1 MKIWEDLLQDIE
13 KNIPSGTECELKM
26 MHSKSA
32 LTRFANSQIHQNVDE
47 ESADVFLTLHKDSKT
62 ITISANLTA
71 LKNPMEFV
79 SKAMD
84 SLKSSPIDKGWAGL
98 PDSSESFSGLSK
110 IDESTPDER
119 ANKVKEFV
127 SEGKQMNAA
136 GYCSSYTS
144 NYFVWNTNGLNSSD
158 SSSSAFID
166 GIFRT
171 KSSAGSS
178 HRGGILLSDIKAQQ
192 AGNEA
197 AKLAIDGENPEDIKP
212 GNYEVILGHEAVST
226 ILVFLGVYGFN
237 AKSKIDGMS
246 PINLDEKQF
255 DEQINLIDTPED
267 DDSIGFK
274 IDASG
279 AKKKNLE
286 IVKDGV
292 SKSYFHT
299 RRTAKELNAENTFHE
314 LFGWGENFGGI
325 GTNLKLLG
333 GNVSQE
339 EMIKSVK
346 KGIYINEFWYCRVL
360 DPITQVVT
368 GLNRNGSFLIENG
381 KITKPIGRLRFTQSF
396 MASLAPGNILSVG
409 NKSRYADSEF
419 GEGMLRVPALHLKEF
434 NFTGG
439 VSG

>member
-136 GYCSSYTS
+136 GYCSSYTN

-197 AKLAIDGENPEDIKP
+197 AKLAIDGENPEDIEP

>member
-136 GYCSSYTS
+136 GYCSSYTN

-171 KSSAGSS
+171 ESSAGSS

-197 AKLAIDGENPEDIKP
+197 AKLAIDGENPEDIEP

>member
-47 ESADVFLTLHKDSKT
+47 ESADVFLTLHNDSKT
-62 ITISANLTA
+62 ITISTNLTA
-71 LKNPMEFV
+71 LKNPKDFV
-79 SKAMD
+79 SRAMD
-84 SLKSSPIDKGWAGL
+84 SLNNCPIDKGWAGL
-98 PDSSESFSGLSK
+98 PDSSESFKGLSK

-119 ANKVKEFV
+119 ANKVKDFV
-127 SEGKQMNAA
+127 SEGKKMNAA
-136 GYCSSYTS
+136 GYCSSYIN
-144 NYFVWNTNGLNSSD
+144 NYYVWNTNGLNSSD

-171 KSSAGSS
+171 ESSAGSS
-178 HRGGILLSDIKAQQ
+178 HRGGILLSDIEAQQ
-192 AGNEA
+192 AGSEA
-197 AKLAIDGENPEDIKP
+197 AKLAIDGENPEDIEP

-255 DEQINLIDTPED
+255 DDQINLVDTPED

-279 AKKKNLE
+279 SKKRNLE

-292 SKSYFHT
+292 SKTYFHT
-299 RRTAKELNAENTFHE
+299 RRTAKELNTQNTFHE

-325 GTNLKLLG
+325 GTNIKLLE
-333 GNVSQE
+333 GNISKE

-346 KGIYINEFWYCRVL
+346 RGIYINEFWY
-360 DPITQVVT
+360 
-368 GLNRNGSFLIENG
+368 
-381 KITKPIGRLRFTQSF
+381 
-396 MASLAPGNILSVG
+396 
-409 NKSRYADSEF
+409 
-419 GEGMLRVPALHLKEF
+419 
-434 NFTGG
+434 
-439 VSG
+439 

>member
-136 GYCSSYTS
+136 GYCSSYTN

-171 KSSAGSS
+171 ESSAGSS

-197 AKLAIDGENPEDIKP
+197 AKLAIDGENPEDIEP

-255 DEQINLIDTPED
+255 DEQINLIDKTED
-267 DDSIGFK
+267 DDSIEFK

-279 AKKKNLE
+279 SKKKNLE

>member
-136 GYCSSYTS
+136 GYCSSYTN

-171 KSSAGSS
+171 ESSAGSS

-197 AKLAIDGENPEDIKP
+197 AKLAIDGENPEDIEP

-360 DPITQVVT
+360 DPITHVVT

>member
-136 GYCSSYTS
+136 GYCSSYTN

-171 KSSAGSS
+171 ESSAGSS

-197 AKLAIDGENPEDIKP
+197 AKLAIDGENPEDIEP

-381 KITKPIGRLRFTQSF
+381 KIIKPVGRLRFTQSF
-396 MASLAPGNILSVG
+396 MASLAPGNIVSVSD
-409 NKSRYADSEF
+409 KSRYADSEF
-419 GEGMLRVPALHLKEF
+419 GEGMLKVPALHLKEF

>member
-136 GYCSSYTS
+136 GYCSSYTN

-171 KSSAGSS
+171 ESSAGSS

-197 AKLAIDGENPEDIKP
+197 AKLAIDGENPEDIEP

-279 AKKKNLE
+279 SKKKNLE

-299 RRTAKELNAENTFHE
+299 RRTAKELNAESTFHE

-333 GNVSQE
+333 GNVSRE

>member
-136 GYCSSYTS
+136 GYCSSYTN

-171 KSSAGSS
+171 ESSAGSS

-197 AKLAIDGENPEDIKP
+197 AKLAIDGENPEDIEP

-279 AKKKNLE
+279 SKKKNLE

-333 GNVSQE
+333 GNVSRE

>member
-136 GYCSSYTS
+136 GYCSSYTN

-171 KSSAGSS
+171 ESSAGSS

-279 AKKKNLE
+279 SKKKNLE

>member
-1 MKIWEDLLQDIE
+1 
-13 KNIPSGTECELKM
+13 M

-136 GYCSSYTS
+136 GYCSSYTN

-171 KSSAGSS
+171 ESSAGSS

-197 AKLAIDGENPEDIKP
+197 AKLAIDGENPEDIEP

-333 GNVSQE
+333 GNVSRE

>member
-136 GYCSSYTS
+136 GYCSSYTN

-171 KSSAGSS
+171 ESSAGSS

-197 AKLAIDGENPEDIKP
+197 AKLAIDGENPEDIEP

-333 GNVSQE
+333 GNVSRE

>member
-1 MKIWEDLLQDIE
+1 
-13 KNIPSGTECELKM
+13 
-26 MHSKSA
+26 
-32 LTRFANSQIHQNVDE
+32 
-47 ESADVFLTLHKDSKT
+47 
-62 ITISANLTA
+62 
-71 LKNPMEFV
+71 
-79 SKAMD
+79 
-84 SLKSSPIDKGWAGL
+84 
-98 PDSSESFSGLSK
+98 
-110 IDESTPDER
+110 
-119 ANKVKEFV
+119 
-127 SEGKQMNAA
+127 MNAA
-136 GYCSSYTS
+136 GYCSSYIN

-171 KSSAGSS
+171 ESSAGSS
-178 HRGGILLSDIKAQQ
+178 HRGGILLSDIEAQKA
-192 AGNEA
+192 GSEA
-197 AKLAIDGENPEDIKP
+197 AKLAIDGENPEDIEP

-246 PINLDEKQF
+246 PINIDEKQF
-255 DEQINLIDTPED
+255 DDQINLVDTPED

-279 AKKKNLE
+279 SKKKNLE
-286 IVKDGV
+286 IVKDGI
-292 SKSYFHT
+292 SKTYFHT
-299 RRTAKELNAENTFHE
+299 RRTAKELNTQNTFHE

-325 GTNLKLLG
+325 GTNIKLLE
-333 GNVSQE
+333 GNVPQE

-346 KGIYINEFWYCRVL
+346 RGIYINEFWYCRVL

-381 KITKPIGRLRFTQSF
+381 KIIKPVGRLRFTQSF

-409 NKSRYADSEF
+409 DKSRYADSEF
-419 GEGMLRVPALHLKEF
+419 GEGMLKVPALHLKEF

>member
-136 GYCSSYTS
+136 GYCSSYTN

-171 KSSAGSS
+171 ESSAGSS

-197 AKLAIDGENPEDIKP
+197 AKLAIDGENPEDIEP

-299 RRTAKELNAENTFHE
+299 RRTAKELNVENTFHE

>member
-1 MKIWEDLLQDIE
+1 MKIWEDLRQDIE
-13 KNIPSGTECELKM
+13 KNIPSDAECELKM

-47 ESADVFLTLHKDSKT
+47 ESADVFLTLHNDSKT
-62 ITISANLTA
+62 ITMSTNLTA
-71 LKNPMEFV
+71 LKNPKDFV
-79 SKAMD
+79 TKAMD
-84 SLKSSPIDKGWAGL
+84 SLSKSPIDKGWAGL
-98 PDSSESFSGLSK
+98 PDVSESFNGLSK
-110 IDESTPDER
+110 VTESSPDER

-136 GYCSSYTS
+136 GYCSSYIN

-171 KSSAGSS
+171 ESSAGSS
-178 HRGGILLSDIKAQQ
+178 HRGGIILSDIEAQQ
-192 AGNEA
+192 AGHEA
-197 AKLAIDGENPEDIKP
+197 AKLAKDGENPEDIEP

-226 ILVFLGVYGFN
+226 ILVFLEVYGFN

-246 PINLDEKQF
+246 PINIDENQF
-255 DEQINLIDTPED
+255 DSQINILDTPED
-267 DDSIGFK
+267 NESIGFN

-279 AKKKNLE
+279 SKKKNLE
-286 IVKDGV
+286 VVKEGV

-325 GTNLKLLG
+325 GTNIKLLE

-339 EMIKSVK
+339 EMIESVK

-381 KITKPIGRLRFTQSF
+381 KIVKPIGRLRFTQSF
-396 MASLAPGNILSVG
+396 MASLAPGNVLSIG
-409 NKSRYADSEF
+409 DKSRYADSEF
-419 GEGMLRVPALHLKEF
+419 GEGMLKVPVLHLKNF